1 MEGGERSPVKLFVAT
16 CASLLFVASW
26 PLHAT
31 DFPSGPVHLVVPFTA
46 GGSSDVLARIVSSR
60 LAEAWHQPVL
70 VKNVA
75 GHPAVSGTQ
84 VVASAEPDGR
94 TFLVANATLAI
105 NEALYR
111 RLPYDALRSF
121 TPISIL
127 ARQHLV
133 VAVRASSPFGTM
145 RDLVDSARGTRAP
158 IAYATAGPGTLAH
171 LAGEMLKLMTSAN
184 FTHLPSKTVANAL
197 DELTTKQVSC
207 AIVPL
212 PRVLPHVKRGQVRAL
227 AVAGGDRATVLP
239 DVPTIGASVA
249 GYDVSTWT
257 GLLAPYGVSVPLVR
271 KLNSDVQAVLRRADM
286 IELLVSLGYEPTSS
300 TPDAFQN
307 RLRADIERYSRIV
320 FDAGIRFP

>member
-1 MEGGERSPVKLFVAT
+1 M
-16 CASLLFVASW
+16 
-26 PLHAT
+26 
-31 DFPSGPVHLVVPFTA
+31 
-46 GGSSDVLARIVSSR
+46 LARIVSSR
-60 LAEAWHQPVL
+60 LSEVWRQPVL
-70 VKNVA
+70 VKNA
-75 GHPAVSGTQ
+75 PGHPTVSGTQ

-94 TFLVANATLAI
+94 TFLVVNATLAI

-133 VAVRASSPFGTM
+133 IVVPASSPVTTV
-145 RDLVDSARGTRAP
+145 RDLIDAARVARAP
-158 IAYATAGPGTLAH
+158 VAYATAGAGTLAH
-171 LAGEMLKLMTSAN
+171 LAGEMLKLMTSVN
-184 FTHLPSKTVANAL
+184 FTHVPSRTVANAL
-197 DELTTKQVSC
+197 DELTTKHVSC

-212 PRVLPHVKRGQVRAL
+212 ARVLPHVKSRQVRAI
-227 AVAGGDRATVLP
+227 AVAGGDRATALP
-239 DVPTIGASVA
+239 DVPTVGASVA

-271 KLNSDVQAVLRRADM
+271 KLNSDVQAVLRMPDM
-286 IELLVSLGYEPTSS
+286 VELLASLGYEPTSS

-320 FDAGIRFP
+320 FDAGMRFP